1 MKRVCRKKSPCLNRG
16 FCLVEKYILSNIM
29 NIRLSTGVLID
40 ILITIEI
47 NILRLNFL
55 DTKGIFFRRD

>member
-1 MKRVCRKKSPCLNRG
+1 
-16 FCLVEKYILSNIM
+16 M